1 MAAKRRSASA
11 RLSGHKEGA
20 GGVFRAGAGRYHVCV
35 DAKRPPMKPSLHL
48 KIAVVLAYVAL
59 CTMLVLGDQQA
70 EAPPQNG
77 QVPTALNYE

>member
-1 MAAKRRSASA
+1 
-11 RLSGHKEGA
+11 
-20 GGVFRAGAGRYHVCV
+20 
-35 DAKRPPMKPSLHL
+35 MKPSLHL

-70 EAPPQNG
+70 DAPPQTG